1 MDYPGKHNNDVEENG
16 EIFKDKV
23 VINQPSGNI
32 EFVNTKDSE
41 SIAITHKNG
50 GFTKFDK
57 FGLDILTTVD
67 KREHVMGD
75 SLLTINGKQTQ
86 LIDEG
91 SENVTLGDSVES
103 VGDVDRW
110 KNPMIQIKKVQRE
123 LHDSKRLFEIKR
135 VGKKNSID
143 QAPSQAKSG
152 SHAACPTD
160 KNESKMLSTS
170 DATVT
175 VAEKNIMPRQ
185 KLIEITDN
193 VDEYKVVV
201 GSADRCMT
209 CWGKL
214 LSPSTQDGN
223 WASEGEKQKIAQKR
237 EEVQK
242 KIHQYEKQLGQNKS
256 PNGGTSIR
264 TVAKNFIENIGLVF
278 NDFESFRKD
287 PSGKLVPCGVK
298 IDPLG
303 TTIYTQYRDTSL
315 VEHVD
320 VEKFPGGSYDLNISD
335 GWKVTVG
342 SNGIDFKTT
351 GPLHLFG
358 PIVNLTG
365 EQISIGSRGELSM
378 GAERIDLSADVIS
391 LRPKK
396 LSRQLETGGQ
406 SEEEQ
411 QVLID
416 GNLNV
421 GLNTIIRGGLHVEGE
436 LTTHHITAPCEYQ
449 ITETDFVWGKQ
460 IPPTSLG
467 ICVPGINGKKD
478 TSQPASCD
486 TDFEKSPT
494 YATLLPGAKI
504 GYAIGVDS
512 NGDSHCLD
520 VYSVFSENFAQ
531 VDPHFHYFKNL
542 PLKLFQNDSET
553 DVTAGSVGGNGS
565 TSSHD
570 TVRAIGSRNNWT
582 KPVLP
587 SPVVNSKTENTVIN
601 KLGGDSCAPLTIN
614 KSDWNEPALNDSLP
628 DGEGVRT
635 SKYTDQEIRQ
645 RIVQIEK
652 DMESKYIELKKAL
665 EELKS

>member
-1 MDYPGKHNNDVEENG
+1 MDYPGKYNNDVSENE

-23 VINQPSGNI
+23 VVNQPSGNI

-50 GFTKFDK
+50 GFMKLDK
-57 FGLDILTTVD
+57 FGSDILTTVD

-75 SLLTINGKQTQ
+75 TLLTVNGKQTQ

-91 SENVTLGDSVES
+91 SETITLGDTLQS
-103 VGDVDRW
+103 VGDVDKW
-110 KNPMIQIKKVQRE
+110 KVPMFEIKKAQRE
-123 LHDSKRLFEIKR
+123 LHDSKRLFELKR

-143 QAPSQAKSG
+143 QAPGQSKSG

-160 KNESKMLSTS
+160 KNESKILLTS

-175 VAEKNIMPRQ
+175 VAEKNVMPRQ
-185 KLIEITDN
+185 KIIKITDN
-193 VDEYKVVV
+193 VDEYKIVV
-201 GSADRCMT
+201 GSEDRCMT

-223 WASEGEKQKIAQKR
+223 WATEGEKQKIAQKR

-256 PNGGTSIR
+256 PNGGSSIQ
-264 TVAKNFIENIGLVF
+264 TISKNLVTNVGLVF

-287 PSGKLVPCGVK
+287 PAGKLVPCGVK

-303 TTIYTQYRDTSL
+303 TTVYTQYRETSL
-315 VEHVD
+315 IEHVD

-335 GWKVTVG
+335 GWKVTTG

-351 GPLHLFG
+351 GPVHIFG
-358 PIVNLTG
+358 PIVHMTG
-365 EQISIGSRGELSM
+365 EQVAIGSRGELSM
-378 GAERIDLSADVIS
+378 EAERIDLTADVIS

-396 LSRQLETGGQ
+396 LSRKLETGGE

-421 GLNTIIRGGLHVEGE
+421 GLNAVVRGGLHVEGE

-449 ITETDFVWGKQ
+449 ITETDFVWGNQK
-460 IPPTSLG
+460 PPISLG
-467 ICVPGINGKKD
+467 PCVPGINGVKD
-478 TSQPASCD
+478 PSQPDACD
-486 TDFEKSPT
+486 TDFPKSTT
-494 YATLLPGAKI
+494 YATLLPGALI

-512 NGDSHCLD
+512 GGDAHCLQ
-520 VYSVFSENFAQ
+520 VYSVLSENFAQ
-531 VDPHFHYFKNL
+531 VDPHFHYFKNV
-542 PLKLFQNDSET
+542 PLKLFQNDSEA

-570 TVRAIGSRNNWT
+570 AVRAVGARNNWT

-587 SPVVNSKTENTVIN
+587 NPVINSKTENTVIN

-614 KSDWNEPALNDSLP
+614 KSDWNEPAQNDSLP

-635 SKYTDQEIRQ
+635 SKYTDQDIKQ
-645 RIVQIEK
+645 RVIQLEK
-652 DMESKYIELKKAL
+652 DLEAKYLELKKAL
-665 EELKS
+665 SELKS